1 MKIRIFAV
9 SVLAAALV
17 AALVVACNGGGGE
30 GDDGGGGGMGAIRT
44 RQGLSV
50 ASVSALA
57 GGQGADSEGE
67 EADNSAGAEK
77 PAPGAPAADTVTGSG
92 RAGVSMP
99 DIAPYPFP
107 SLQAGAEGI
116 TVQGFASA
124 AADADSA
131 IVEFY
136 FGSNGVGIE
145 PQSDSGGGVSGST
158 GAEADSLASPSGQAQ
173 PITEAD
179 LQPVVDAIAGAG
191 VSPDDI
197 EVIAQPSYGDPYYG
211 GSATV
216 RATVRSID
224 AVDGVVAAATEAASG
239 LTAVAFQG
247 ANVSYAV
254 TDCAALERAAM
265 EAAVADARER
275 GQTFASVLGVGLGGV
290 VAASNYSYS
299 LYGGTPCDTGGG
311 GVYPLASVAY
321 AEGAST
327 EVELFA
333 TVSVTFAMQ

>member
-9 SVLAAALV
+9 AVLAAALV
-17 AALVVACNGGGGE
+17 AALVVACDNGDGGND
-30 GDDGGGGGMGAIRT
+30 GDDDGDGAGAIRT

-57 GGQGADSEGE
+57 SAQGGDAESDEGTDS
-67 EADNSAGAEK
+67 AA
-77 PAPGAPAADTVTGSG
+77 PAPGAPDVAVGTDRTGVF
-92 RAGVSMP
+92 AP

-107 SLQAGAEGI
+107 ALQAGAEGI

-136 FGSNGVGIE
+136 FGSNGVGVE
-145 PQSDSGGGVSGST
+145 PQSDSGGGVSGSS
-158 GAEADSLASPSGQAQ
+158 GAAEDLAASPSGQAQ

-179 LQPVVDAIAGAG
+179 LQPVVDAIVGAG

-197 EVIAQPSYGDPYYG
+197 EVIAQPFYGDPYYG

-224 AVDGVVAAATEAASG
+224 AVDGVVAAATEAAAG
-239 LTAVAFQG
+239 VANATLQG
-247 ANVSYAV
+247 TNVSYAV
-254 TDCAALERAAM
+254 SDCAALERAAM

-275 GQTFASVLGVGLGGV
+275 GQTFASVLGVGLGAV

-299 LYGGTPCDTGGG
+299 LYGGTPCDTSGG
-311 GVYPLASVAY
+311 GVYPLASMAY

-333 TVSVTFAMQ
+333 TVSVTFAIS